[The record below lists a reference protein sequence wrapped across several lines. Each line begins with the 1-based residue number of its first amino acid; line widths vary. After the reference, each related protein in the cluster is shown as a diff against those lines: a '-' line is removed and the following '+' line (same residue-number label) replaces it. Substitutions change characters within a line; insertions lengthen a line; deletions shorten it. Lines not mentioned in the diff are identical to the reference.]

1 MPQIK
6 TNKPEKFTVRRA
18 ELNLS
23 PNGYK
28 MSPMGEK
35 LMKIAM
41 DIQNSDEP
49 GLSEE
54 DIEQRL
60 KMGRGGYDP
69 DDE

>member
-1 MPQIK
+1 MK
-6 TNKPEKFTVRRA
+6 TPKELTVRRT
-18 ELNLS
+18 ELNIS

-28 MSPMGEK
+28 MSQMGEK

-41 DIQNSDEP
+41 EIEESDEP
-49 GLSEE
+49 GLTEE
-54 DIEQRL
+54 DIERRL

>member
-6 TNKPEKFTVRRA
+6 TRTPAKFTVRRA
-18 ELNLS
+18 ELNIS

-41 DIQNSDEP
+41 EIESSDEP
-49 GLSEE
+49 GLTEE
-54 DIEQRL
+54 DIERRI